1 MQDLRLLTQG
11 RPVGQGC
18 GDLDASSVWACPQ
31 EVPRV
36 GSTEAARCYHGQG
49 EVSLREA
56 CHRVHIPRMARNQ
69 ARALP
74 RQWPLVRCHHQGRE
88 KWYQQERGIF
98 DYRQVEEP
106 DGGLSYGHLHAGD

>member
-1 MQDLRLLTQG
+1 
-11 RPVGQGC
+11 
-18 GDLDASSVWACPQ
+18 
-31 EVPRV
+31 
-36 GSTEAARCYHGQG
+36 
-49 EVSLREA
+49 
-56 CHRVHIPRMARNQ
+56 MARNQ